1 MGVDWW
7 KNKHQPVVP
16 ILRIDMTSQQ
26 GQRLILEQGRVK
38 VVHFA
43 PPCGTMSRAREIPLP
58 QWIKDKGVPEP
69 YPLRSERHP
78 QGLPGLEGTDLVK
91 VQKANILAAFA
102 CDIAVWCLSHDIFF
116 NIENPARS
124 YLWMLPGFRKLAKK
138 KRVVRVEFH
147 ACMHGSERDKRT
159 ALLTNMKEL

>member
-26 GQRLILEQGRVK
+26 GQRLIWRILEQCRVK

-58 QWIKDKGVPEP
+58 QWIKDKAIPEP
-69 YPLRSERHP
+69 YPLRPERCP

-102 CDIAVWCLSHDIFF
+102 CDIAVWCLSHGDSSASRIRR
-116 NIENPARS
+116 AHTYGCCRDSRS
-124 YLWMLPGFRKLAKK
+124 SPRRGEWY
-138 KRVVRVEFH
+138 E
-147 ACMHGSERDKRT
+147 
-159 ALLTNMKEL
+159 